1 MKKIM
6 ILSMLTAL
14 TFGAFAQETE
24 TRQFD
29 NFSAIEVGTA
39 IELII
44 TQGNTNEAIVEVN
57 DIDLEDVITEV
68 RGSELNIKRRSRNNT
83 NNTNN
88 RGEVVVRLTYKSID
102 ELSVN
107 SAASIYSKS
116 VIKATD
122 FELNASSA
130 GNAEL
135 ELDVT
140 DLRVKVSSAGS
151 LELSGTCAS
160 MDLDASSAGKLD
172 GYDLVCGAIKADVSS
187 GGSGRVSVKD
197 KLEVDAGTGGSL
209 YYKGDPDK
217 VLADTNLGG
226 RVQKR

>member
-1 MKKIM
+1 MKNIF
-6 ILSMLTAL
+6 MLTAFSFL
-14 TFGAFAQETE
+14 AFLAKAQEKE
-24 TRQFD
+24 TRSLD
-29 NFSAIEVGTA
+29 NFTAIEVSEA

-44 TQGNTNEAIVEVN
+44 IQGNKNEAIVEVD
-57 DIDLEDVITEV
+57 DIDLEDVVTEV
-68 RGSELNIKRRSRNNT
+68 RGSELNIERRNNLR

-88 RGEVVVRLTYKSID
+88 RGEVVVRLTYKNLD

-107 SAASIYSKS
+107 SAASVFSKS

-122 FELNASSA
+122 FEINASSA

-135 ELDVT
+135 ELEVT
-140 DLRVKVSSAGS
+140 ELEVNVSSAGS
-151 LELSGTCAS
+151 LEVSGTCSS
-160 MDLDASSAGKLD
+160 MDLDASSAGRFD
-172 GYDLVCGAIKADVSS
+172 GYDLICGSIKADVSS
-187 GGSGRVSVKD
+187 GGSGEVSVKK

-226 RVQKR
+226 RVQRR